1 MEIRTLIADDEPLAR
16 QKLRLL
22 LSSEADVRVVAECGN
37 GPETLDAIRNYRP
50 DLVFLDVE
58 MPEFGGFEVLES
70 LESENTPWVI
80 FTTAFN
86 EYAVRAFEAEALDY
100 LLKPF
105 AEQRM
110 HEAVARA
117 RQQIALHQ
125 GIISPQRLREVLAQ
139 LPTRRTGFLERLVI
153 KSAGRVIFL
162 NVDEIDWI
170 EAAANYIRIHA
181 GKECHLMREAIG
193 RMAERLDSSRFVRVH
208 RSVVANVSKIR
219 ELQACNSGEYI
230 LVLRNGKQL
239 PCSRGYRSALEPFIS
254 GGALSASEGGAN
266 GTPNHER

>member
-1 MEIRTLIADDEPLAR
+1 MHIRTVIADDEPLAR
-16 QKLRLL
+16 KKLRLL
-22 LSSEADVRVVAECGN
+22 LQAEPDVRVVAECGN
-37 GPETLDAIRNYRP
+37 GPDTLEALRLYRP
-50 DLVFLDVE
+50 DLLFLDVE
-58 MPEFGGFEVLES
+58 MPEMNGFDVLRN
-70 LESENTPWVI
+70 LEAEPAPWVI
-80 FTTAFN
+80 FTTAFD

-105 AEQRM
+105 AEQRL
-110 HEAVARA
+110 HDAVSRA
-117 RQQIALHQ
+117 RQQIALHH
-125 GIISPQRLREVLAQ
+125 GIISPQRLREALAH
-139 LPTRRTGFLERLVI
+139 PPGKNGFLERLVI

-181 GKECHLMREAIG
+181 GKECHLMRESIT

-254 GGALSASEGGAN
+254 GTALSSPGDRTN
-266 GTPNHER
+266 GTAGHGK